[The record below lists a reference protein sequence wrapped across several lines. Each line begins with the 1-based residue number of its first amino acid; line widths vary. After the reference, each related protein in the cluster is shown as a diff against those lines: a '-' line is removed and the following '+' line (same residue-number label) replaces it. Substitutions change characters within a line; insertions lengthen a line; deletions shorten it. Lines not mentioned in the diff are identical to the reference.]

1 MRATRKRDYLHKPA
15 KSQFWHLRIQEN
27 GRSISKSLRTTD
39 KNEAEILALPFIAEH
54 KRRLME
60 RRPKWDTA
68 SWVSHYAPGKLHTLD
83 DGQKF
88 LATER
93 ELHHLDAS
101 GNVIRVEPNGGLCQ
115 VLINVPRPA
124 IVHNLKNPKMLAVIR
139 RDFPHWRGPVID
151 MNALDRPAIATKN
164 DDDAI
169 FEAYLK
175 HKNVSGYGEREAR
188 HLWSLFKTLTDG
200 KALRDCSRDDG
211 RKLVAHLEAQ
221 GLKSASVRR
230 KINWLRAACNFGI
243 DEKKLTFNPFSKV
256 APKRDDS
263 TIRQPL
269 DDADMAEANRNLDKL
284 READQL
290 LFRVLATTGIR
301 LSEAFQ
307 ITSEKT
313 EGGCRYVVIGKKTAQ
328 SIRRVPLPTDLLPH
342 LPATIK
348 GPLFKGATGDASK
361 RLNTWLN
368 DIGIVDPAKV
378 VHSLRHRAQDRL
390 RAAGCPE
397 DVRHE
402 LLGHEK
408 KTVASGY
415 GKGYPVPLLRKWID
429 KIGL

>member
-1 MRATRKRDYLHKPA
+1 MPATRRRDYLFKRDG
-15 KSQFWHLRIQEN
+15 SQFWHLRIQEG

-39 KNEAEILALPFIAEH
+39 KGEAEILALPIIAEH
-54 KRRLME
+54 KRRLMAL
-60 RRPKWDTA
+60 RPRLESVPWIPR
-68 SWVSHYAPGKLHTLD
+68 HQPGRLHSSP
-83 DGQKF
+83 DGQF

-93 ELHHLDAS
+93 ELHHLDAN
-101 GNVIRVEPNGGLCQ
+101 GAVVRIEPNGGPGHNLVNMPMGA
-115 VLINVPRPA
+115 VLTFGDPNGAREIARARGYGNAPIIDLKALERPA
-124 IVHNLKNPKMLAVIR
+124 V
-139 RDFPHWRGPVID
+139 
-151 MNALDRPAIATKN
+151 ATKN
-164 DDDAI
+164 DDDAL

-200 KALRDCSRDDG
+200 KPLKDCTREDG

-263 TIRQPL
+263 IERLPL

-284 READQL
+284 RDADQL
-290 LFRVLATTGIR
+290 LFRVLATTGMR

-307 ITSEKT
+307 IDSEKI
-313 EGGCRYVVIGKKTAQ
+313 EGGCRFVIIGRKTAQ
-328 SIRRVPLPTDLLPH
+328 SKRRVPLPADLLPH
-342 LPATIK
+342 LPEKIK
-348 GPLFKGATGDASK
+348 RPLFKGATGDASK

-368 DIGIVDPAKV
+368 DIGITDPAKV
-378 VHSLRHRAQDRL
+378 VHSLRHRAQDCL

-415 GKGYPVPLLRKWID
+415 GKGFPVPLLRQWID